1 MKLAL
6 ISGISGQDGS
16 YLAKY
21 LLELGYRVVGGAKN
35 KDSIPIGLK
44 KLGISNEIEKIDLD
58 FTLEK
63 NIFQVIELYRPDEFY
78 NLAAQS
84 SVGKSFLS
92 PLDTARINAFGVAYL
107 LEAIRIYSPKT
118 RLFQS
123 SSSEI
128 FGEELHCSETT
139 PCHPENPYSTAKTY
153 AHLLTQNYREIYQL
167 YLVSGILY
175 NHDSELR
182 GENFFTK
189 SVSRHVANYFLGRK
203 DVLKV
208 GNIYV
213 KRDIGYAPE
222 YVKAMHIT
230 LQGERAED
238 FIISTGKSELIKN
251 FITYCFLAISIELE
265 WKGEGINEK
274 AYNHN
279 TKELLVEISADKFR
293 PTDTPIQESNPSKIY
308 KVHGWKAEKNLCD
321 IAKIM
326 VESDISEIKKS
337 TPSHL

>member
-21 LLELGYRVVGGAKN
+21 LLEMGYRVIGGTKN
-35 KDSIPIGLK
+35 RELPIGLK
-44 KLGISNEIEKIDLD
+44 KLGISDDIERIDLD
-58 FTLEK
+58 FSDEK
-63 NIFQVIELYRPDEFY
+63 NIFQVIEKYRPDEFY

-92 PLDTARINAFGVAYL
+92 PLETARVNAFGVAYL
-107 LEAIRIYSPKT
+107 LDAIRIYSPQT
-118 RLFQS
+118 RLFQA

-128 FGEELHCSETT
+128 FGEEVHCSEST
-139 PCHPENPYSTAKTY
+139 PCLPENPYSTAKTY
-153 AHLLTQNYREIYQL
+153 AHLLTKNYRDIYQL

-203 DVLKV
+203 EVLKV
-208 GNIYV
+208 GNINV

-222 YVKAMHIT
+222 YVRAMHIT
-230 LQGERAED
+230 LQGEKAED

-251 FITYCFLAISIELE
+251 FINYCFLAISIELQ
-265 WKGEGINEK
+265 WQGEGINEK
-274 AYNHN
+274 AFNRN
-279 TKELLVEISADKFR
+279 TNELLVEISTDKFR
-293 PTDTPIQESNPSKIY
+293 PTDTPIQESNPSKIF
-308 KVHGWKAEKNLCD
+308 KVHGWKAERTLSD

-326 VESDISEIKKS
+326 VNSDISESKKS
-337 TPSHL
+337 TLNHP

>member
-21 LLELGYRVVGGAKN
+21 LLELGYKVIGGTKYKN
-35 KDSIPIGLK
+35 TVPEGLK
-44 KLGISNEIEKIDLD
+44 KLGIQNEIEIIDLD
-58 FTLEK
+58 FSDEK
-63 NIFQVIELYRPDEFY
+63 SIFSVIEKYKPNEFY

-84 SVGKSFLS
+84 SVGKSFAT
-92 PLDTARINAFGVAYL
+92 PLDTARVNAFGVVYL
-107 LEAIRIYSPKT
+107 LEAIRTFSPKT
-118 RLFQS
+118 RLFQA

-128 FGEELHCSETT
+128 FGNEILISEDSSSS
-139 PCHPENPYSTAKTY
+139 PKNPYSTAKTY
-153 AHLLTQNYREIYQL
+153 AHLLTQNYRDIFDL

-189 SVSRHVANYFLGRK
+189 SVSRHVANYYLGRK
-203 DVLKV
+203 ETLKV

-222 YVKAMHIT
+222 YVRAMHIT
-230 LQGERAED
+230 LQGEKAED

-251 FITYCFLAISIELE
+251 FINYCFRAISIELE

-274 AYNHN
+274 GFRKHSN
-279 TKELLVEISADKFR
+279 ELLVEISPEKFR
-293 PTDTPIQESNPSKIY
+293 PNDTPIQESNPSKIF
-308 KVHGWKAEKNLCD
+308 KVHGWKTEKSLSD

-326 VESDISEIKKS
+326 VEYDISEIKKS
-337 TPSHL
+337 TLKHP

>member
-21 LLELGYRVVGGAKN
+21 LLDLGYRVIGGT
-35 KDSIPIGLK
+35 KDKENVPEGLK
-44 KLGISNEIEKIDLD
+44 KLGIDHEIEIIDLD
-58 FTLEK
+58 FTDEK
-63 NIFQVIELYRPDEFY
+63 NVFTVIEKYKPDEFY

-107 LEAIRIYSPKT
+107 LEAIRLNSKNT
-118 RLFQS
+118 KLFQA

-128 FGEELHCSETT
+128 FGNEVHISEDSFTS
-139 PCHPENPYSTAKTY
+139 PKNPYSTAKTY
-153 AHLLTQNYREIYQL
+153 AHLLTQNYRDIFGL

-189 SVSRHVANYFLGRK
+189 SVSRHVANFYLGK
-203 DVLKV
+203 KETLKV

-213 KRDIGYAPE
+213 KRDVGYAPE
-222 YVKAMHIT
+222 YVKAMHII
-230 LQGERAED
+230 LQGEKAED

-251 FITYCFLAISIELE
+251 FINYCFRAISIELV

-274 AYNHN
+274 GFCLN
-279 TKELLVEISADKFR
+279 TSELLVEISPEKFR
-293 PTDTPIQESNPSKIY
+293 PTDTPIQESNPSKIL
-308 KVHGWKAEKNLCD
+308 KVHGWKATKSLSD

-326 VESDISEIKKS
+326 VEYDISELKKS
-337 TPSHL
+337 TPNHP

>member
-21 LLELGYRVVGGAKN
+21 LLDLGYRVIGGTKV
-35 KDSIPIGLK
+35 KDIIPDGIK
-44 KLGISNEIEKIDLD
+44 KLGISNKIEIIDLD
-58 FTLEK
+58 FTNEN
-63 NIFQVIELYRPDEFY
+63 NIFSVIEKYKPDEFY

-92 PLDTARINAFGVAYL
+92 PLETSRINAFGVAYL
-107 LEAIRIYSPKT
+107 LEAIRLKSKNT
-118 RLFQS
+118 KLFQA

-128 FGEELHCSETT
+128 FGNEILISENSHCI
-139 PCHPENPYSTAKTY
+139 PNNPYSTSKTFG
-153 AHLLTQNYREIYQL
+153 HLLTQNYRDIFGL

-189 SVSRHVANYFLGRK
+189 SVSRHVANYFLGK
-203 DVLKV
+203 KEVLRV

-230 LQGERAED
+230 LQGEKAED

-251 FITYCFLAISIELE
+251 FINYCFNAISIHLE

-274 AYNHN
+274 GFRSQSG
-279 TKELLVEISADKFR
+279 ELLVEISPEKFR
-293 PTDTPIQESNPSKIY
+293 PTDTPIQESNPSKIFN
-308 KVHGWKAEKNLCD
+308 VHGWKATKSLSD

-326 VESDISEIKKS
+326 VEYDISELKKT
-337 TPSHL
+337 TPNHP